1 MKFMYFFL
9 PTLPATPAERRAL
22 RPIAHHTERWQQLF
36 EEVVEVTRLAEDLG
50 FDAVC
55 FPEHHLHRACR
66 RNEPQYLRAFQHWRG

>member
-55 FPEHHLHRACR
+55 FPEHHLHS
-66 RNEPQYLRAFQHWRG
+66 EGLEIGSLPPSTSM